1 MKMLKVIAE
10 LLTGK
15 QTDTN
20 DVSIDELNASLLNAN
35 EMLINEWT
43 RIKP

>member
-43 RIKP
+43 QIKP

>member
-15 QTDTN
+15 QTDAN
-20 DVSIDELNASLLNAN
+20 VVSFDELNASLLKTN
-35 EMLINEWT
+35 ELLMNEWT
-43 RIKP
+43 QIKP

>member
-1 MKMLKVIAE
+1 MKMLKVIAT

-20 DVSIDELNASLLNAN
+20 DVSIDELNARLLGTN
-35 EMLINEWT
+35 EMLISEWT
-43 RIKP
+43 RTKP

>member
-15 QTDTN
+15 HTDAN
-20 DVSIDELNASLLNAN
+20 NVSIDELKASLFSTN

-43 RIKP
+43 QNKP